1 VGTYLITG
9 GLTGVGLRIAQGLLD
24 RGARH
29 VLLVGRRPPSAEAQG
44 QIDAWNQQGAVVKTA
59 QADVADATALAAV
72 LAAID
77 PSQPLRG
84 LIHSVGVLE
93 DAALVQQDWTR
104 FAKVLAPKMLGA
116 WHLHALTQDLP
127 LDFFVLFSSMAGFLG
142 SRGQANH
149 AAANTF
155 LDAFAAY
162 RRARGLKAS
171 SIAWGAWSEIG
182 AAAELIRRGGGERLA
197 AQGFGI
203 IAPEQGVK
211 AFAEVL
217 GLDKALIGVV
227 PIDWAVF
234 ARQWARSDP
243 FFSGLLATARQQPEA
258 RIQAGEDWR
267 ERLAATPAAALPE
280 CLLAY
285 LEAQAVEILGFG
297 PEESLDGNQPL
308 NQVGLDSLMSIDLRS
323 RVTRDLG
330 LTLPVDVFMDASI
343 AQLSA
348 RLATALANESAPAES
363 PVTIPSV
370 SRLGALPLSFMQE
383 EVWRRSQIPAL
394 KGVYN
399 LLSRFRFTGRLDR
412 GVLRQSLDA
421 LVARHE
427 ILRTTYAVVDAR
439 PAQIIGPPAE
449 VPLAVTDLRTLP
461 EAAKAQAIERLAT
474 EEEGRPFDLE
484 RGPLLRAHLLELG
497 DAAHLLLVATHHIAV
512 DAWSINLLFT
522 ELGALYA
529 AGIRG
534 EPMALPA
541 ESIQYADFAHWQRAT
556 HTPETLVSR
565 QAYWRELLAVPP
577 PPLNLPTDHPRPAE
591 QGEQTYPAGC
601 ARVELPPALI
611 QDLKALGRE
620 HGATFYMVLL
630 AAYAALLYRH
640 GGCEDILIGAPTSKR
655 NHPALER
662 LVGHFA
668 GRSWLRVDLAGNPSF
683 LEALARTK
691 RVVLSALENQYLTL
705 RQWLD
710 AVAGQVE
717 GFSSRPLYAEAT
729 FNLWPPISGDIEL
742 PGACLSPIPIEYKV
756 VHTDVAL
763 NLWEEPA
770 ADGALLKGF
779 WLYRRDLFDPPRVER
794 MVADF
799 RALLEAAAADPAQS
813 VTAIRLRSSSLR
825 SLPLEKG
832 EI

>member
-1 VGTYLITG
+1 
-9 GLTGVGLRIAQGLLD
+9 
-24 RGARH
+24 
-29 VLLVGRRPPSAEAQG
+29 
-44 QIDAWNQQGAVVKTA
+44 
-59 QADVADATALAAV
+59 
-72 LAAID
+72 
-77 PSQPLRG
+77 
-84 LIHSVGVLE
+84 
-93 DAALVQQDWTR
+93 
-104 FAKVLAPKMLGA
+104 
-116 WHLHALTQDLP
+116 
-127 LDFFVLFSSMAGFLG
+127 
-142 SRGQANH
+142 
-149 AAANTF
+149 
-155 LDAFAAY
+155 
-162 RRARGLKAS
+162 
-171 SIAWGAWSEIG
+171 
-182 AAAELIRRGGGERLA
+182 
-197 AQGFGI
+197 
-203 IAPEQGVK
+203 
-211 AFAEVL
+211 
-217 GLDKALIGVV
+217 
-227 PIDWAVF
+227 
-234 ARQWARSDP
+234 
-243 FFSGLLATARQQPEA
+243 
-258 RIQAGEDWR
+258 
-267 ERLAATPAAALPE
+267 
-280 CLLAY
+280 
-285 LEAQAVEILGFG
+285 
-297 PEESLDGNQPL
+297 
-308 NQVGLDSLMSIDLRS
+308 
-323 RVTRDLG
+323 
-330 LTLPVDVFMDASI
+330 
-343 AQLSA
+343 
-348 RLATALANESAPAES
+348 
-363 PVTIPSV
+363 
-370 SRLGALPLSFMQE
+370 
-383 EVWRRSQIPAL
+383 
-394 KGVYN
+394 
-399 LLSRFRFTGRLDR
+399 
-412 GVLRQSLDA
+412 
-421 LVARHE
+421 
-427 ILRTTYAVVDAR
+427 
-439 PAQIIGPPAE
+439 
-449 VPLAVTDLRTLP
+449 
-461 EAAKAQAIERLAT
+461 
-474 EEEGRPFDLE
+474 
-484 RGPLLRAHLLELG
+484 
-497 DAAHLLLVATHHIAV
+497 
-512 DAWSINLLFT
+512 
-522 ELGALYA
+522 
-529 AGIRG
+529 
-534 EPMALPA
+534 MALPA